1 MYSRQS
7 RTLVLGIGN
16 TLLSDEGVG
25 IHVLRYLQSHHPLP
39 DVEFLDGGTLSFPLA
54 TAIEN
59 TENLIVLDAA
69 QWHQTP
75 GTIRCLQ
82 NEAMDQF
89 LSKPSL
95 SVHEVSLVD
104 LLDIARLT
112 GHYPQQR
119 ALIGIQPEVLD
130 WGHDPSPSIAQVI
143 PDAAQQ
149 TLRLIQHWHTDHE
162 TDRTH

>member
-1 MYSRQS
+1 MYADITRTS
-7 RTLVLGIGN
+7 TLVLGIGN
-16 TLLSDEGVG
+16 TLLSDEGIGV
-25 IHVLRYLQSHHPLP
+25 HVLHYLQHHHELP
-39 DVEFLDGGTLSFPLA
+39 NVEYLDGGTLSFPLA

-59 TENLIVLDAA
+59 HQNLIVLDAA
-69 QWHQTP
+69 QWHESP

-112 GHYPQQR
+112 GYFPKQR
-119 ALIGIQPEVLD
+119 ALIGIQPDILD
-130 WGHDPSPSIAQVI
+130 WGDSPSPVIAQVI
-143 PDAAQQ
+143 PNVVQH
-149 TLRLIQHWHTDHE
+149 TLELIKHWHAHD
-162 TDRTH
+162 DTH